1 MFLEYTTGNLML
13 RTPDVRAS
21 LMGHFAQTQTFS
33 SLPILRLHEQ
43 VIVTSVINILPIMSI
58 LCTTK
63 SI

>member
-1 MFLEYTTGNLML
+1 MFLEYTTRNLML

-21 LMGHFAQTQTFS
+21 LMGHFAQTQIFS

>member
-1 MFLEYTTGNLML
+1 MFLEYTTRNLML

-43 VIVTSVINILPIMSI
+43 VIVTVINILPIMSI